1 MREAVAAEPR
11 AGEIGE
17 VGCWLLGPGADFD
30 RPNLTA
36 PGAPPPPPPP
46 SVAYAASVVGC
57 FMPQLPQ
64 NGEVTLLP
72 QLGQNEP
79 VPALGTVGTVDTA
92 AEADADAV
100 ADAEVPLLG
109 RVRLAPPAP
118 APAPALLL
126 VLLVGA
132 LAVY

>member
-17 VGCWLLGPGADFD
+17 VGCLGPGADFD

-46 SVAYAASVVGC
+46 AALVAYAASVVAC
-57 FMPQLPQ
+57 FIPQLPQ

-72 QLGQNEP
+72 QLGQNE
-79 VPALGTVGTVDTA
+79 L
-92 AEADADAV
+92 E
-100 ADAEVPLLG
+100 L
-109 RVRLAPPAP
+109 
-118 APAPALLL
+118 
-126 VLLVGA
+126 
-132 LAVY
+132 